1 MSLFWTMNI
10 CHSNEQKLV
19 IGREAGRKLMWT
31 WTYIIS
37 VKSCQA
43 SSSVKMAHK
52 CEAASWV
59 IETAR
64 DSDVQH
70 PPTQQISLPC
80 ITEIQK
86 KEPPTIFYKLLIYN
100 FYVPIILIYDTWLWY
115 HPGFIW
121 VFEKYWGTTAQIIAS
136 RHLTRNIFLMRDEY
150 ENIFT
155 ASMRIIHYQVQGKFG
170 IATNTGR

>member
-1 MSLFWTMNI
+1 MYI

-19 IGREAGRKLMWT
+19 IDRGASRKLTWT

-86 KEPPTIFYKLLIYN
+86 KEPPTIFYKSLIYN

-121 VFEKYWGTTAQIIAS
+121 VFEKYWGTTAQIYS
-136 RHLTRNIFLMRDEY
+136 LKTFNSEYFLTHDGY